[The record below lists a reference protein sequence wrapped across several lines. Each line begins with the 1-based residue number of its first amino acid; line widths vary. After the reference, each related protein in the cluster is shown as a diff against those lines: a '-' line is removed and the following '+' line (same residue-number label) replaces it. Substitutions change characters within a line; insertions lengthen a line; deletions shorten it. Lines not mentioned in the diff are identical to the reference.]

1 MHEDHKLCSELRPNE
16 LCIVLEQY
24 HEGKFE
30 RQFHEHVPRS
40 RLSGE
45 GKINLLRA
53 LVVRFYGFTGMG
65 AEQIVRA
72 HLNTKGK
79 VPSQNATLQIHTSYP
94 EPGVLRHYCGGDTAA
109 WADEVVLPSSFRQKN
124 SS

>member
-1 MHEDHKLCSELRPNE
+1 MYENHKLCSELRANE

-40 RLSGE
+40 RLSAE
-45 GKINLLRA
+45 SKINLLRA
-53 LVVRFYGFTGMG
+53 LVVRFYGFSGMG

-72 HLNTKGK
+72 YLNTKGK
-79 VPSQNATLQIHTSYP
+79 TPSKNIGLQIRTSYP

-109 WADEVVLPSSFRQKN
+109 WADEVVLASSFRQEH
-124 SS
+124 S

>member
-1 MHEDHKLCSELRPNE
+1 MYENHKLCSELRANE

-24 HEGKFE
+24 HEGKFK

-40 RLSGE
+40 RLSAE
-45 GKINLLRA
+45 SKINLLRA
-53 LVVRFYGFTGMG
+53 LVVRFYGFSGMG

-72 HLNTKGK
+72 YLNTKGK
-79 VPSQNATLQIHTSYP
+79 TPSKNIELQIHTSYP

-109 WADEVVLPSSFRQKN
+109 WADEVVLASSFRQKH
-124 SS
+124 S